1 MGSAVNKSA
10 YAITDHE
17 ALRRIYKAPG
27 ESAVKK
33 DIGRIDAHVR
43 HFLAKTPF
51 AVIATSNAAGVQD
64 ASPKGGPPGFIVP
77 LDERTLLIPD
87 WPGNNRL
94 DSLENILVNPR
105 VGILAFLPGVNE
117 MLRMNGRAEITTDPD
132 LRAQLS
138 TGGKLP
144 ISVIVVTV
152 EEVYLHCAR
161 ALQRSALWD
170 ASKQIDRKSFPTL
183 GMILADQIA
192 GYDGPGADQR
202 LAARAGD
209 LYGA

>member
-1 MGSAVNKSA
+1 MNANASA
-10 YAITDHE
+10 IIDRET
-17 ALRRIYKAPG
+17 LRRVYKAPG

-43 HFLAKTPF
+43 RFLSLSPF
-51 AVIATSNAAGVQD
+51 AVIATSNAQGVQD
-64 ASPKGGPPGFIVP
+64 ASPKGGPPGFIVAM
-77 LDERTLLIPD
+77 DDTTVLIPD

-105 VGILAFLPGVNE
+105 IGVLSFLPGVNE
-117 MLRMNGRAEITTDPD
+117 MLRMNGRAAITTDPD
-132 LRAQLS
+132 LRAKLE
-138 TGGKLP
+138 TDGKQP

-161 ALQRSALWD
+161 ALARAGLWD

-183 GMILADQIA
+183 GTILADQIA

-202 LAARAGD
+202 LAARAND

>member
-1 MGSAVNKSA
+1 MTASPYIIS
-10 YAITDHE
+10 DRD
-17 ALRRIYKAPG
+17 ALRRVYKTPG

-33 DIGRIDAHVR
+33 DIGHIDAHSR
-43 HFLAKTPF
+43 HFLAKSPF

-64 ASPKGGPPGFIVP
+64 ASPKGGPPGFIKAV
-77 LDERTLLIPD
+77 DDRTLLIPD

-105 VGILAFLPGVNE
+105 VGILSFLPGVNE

-132 LRAQLS
+132 VRARLS
-138 TGGKLP
+138 TDGKLP

-152 EEVYLHCAR
+152 EEVHLHCAR

-170 ASKQIDRKSFPTL
+170 AATQIDRKSFPTL
-183 GMILADQIA
+183 GAILADQIA

-202 LAARAGD
+202 LAARTGD